1 MNKFIALTK
10 VLLKTNGTFLSKGKK
25 VKVNNKKNIL
35 LMILIAFSFLPLT
48 ITFGR
53 FIYNSTEVLQKIGQ
67 EVVVI
72 SLGFTIASMIIF
84 VFGIFYVMGTFY
96 FSMDIQNLLP
106 LPLRPSQILGG
117 KFTVVV
123 LYEYLTELVVLLPII
138 IAYGIKVDAGLMYY
152 IYSII
157 VFLTLPIVPLV
168 IGSIIV
174 MIIMRFTDF
183 AKNKDR
189 FKVVAGIL
197 GIFFAVGINII
208 IQKGIGNTLNPEQL
222 EKLLLEGNNSLINVT
237 SKILPSLKFASLGLV
252 NSNFLDG
259 LVNILLF
266 IIINIGALLIFT
278 FVGEA
283 LYLKGVVGIS
293 ETTSKRKKLGS
304 KEFSKA
310 TQKNSEIKTYTLKEI
325 KHLLRTPAYFMNCIL
340 VNFLWPVFMLI
351 PFFAQ
356 SNKSDMS
363 NLINKLSNTLND
375 YSDIGGV
382 VAIVFGVIIFS
393 SASNAITAT
402 SISREGHNF
411 YVNKYLPISFD
422 KQITAKVLTGFIMSA
437 ISMVLL
443 LSIFSFIVKPPIIT
457 IVILFIVSVIGIV
470 FSSIIGMFIDLN
482 NPKLVWDNEQKA
494 VKQNLNVMISMLL
507 GMVSAGLT
515 IFIVFKFKLN
525 TWETLSLIVVLFGAI
540 DLLLWKLLMSK
551 GANIY
556 SKIEA

>member
-10 VLLKTNGTFLSKGKK
+10 VLLKTNGTFLSKGK
-25 VKVNNKKNIL
+25 VKAKANNKKNIL
-35 LMILIAFSFLPLT
+35 IMILIMFSFLPLT
-48 ITFGR
+48 LTFGK
-53 FIYNSTEVLQKIGQ
+53 FIYNSTESLQNIGQ
-67 EVVVI
+67 QGVVI
-72 SLGFTIASMIIF
+72 SIGFIIASMIIF

-96 FSMDIQNLLP
+96 FSMDINNLLP
-106 LPLRPSQILGG
+106 LPLRASQILGG

-123 LYEYLTELVVLLPII
+123 LYEYLTQLVVLLPII
-138 IAYGIKVDAGLMYY
+138 IAYGIKVSAGLMYY

-174 MIIMRFTDF
+174 MIIMRFTDL

-189 FKVVAGIL
+189 FKVVAGML
-197 GIFFAVGINII
+197 AIFFAVGMNIF
-208 IQKGIGNTLNPEQL
+208 IQKYVGNTINPEQL
-222 EKLLLEGNNSLINVT
+222 QKLYLEGNNSFINVT
-237 SKILPSLKFASLGLV
+237 SKILPSLKFASLGLI
-252 NSNFLDG
+252 NSNSPNG
-259 LVNILLF
+259 LVNIVLF
-266 IIINIGALLIFT
+266 TVINIGALLIFA
-278 FVGEA
+278 FVGEG

-304 KEFSKA
+304 KEFRKA

-325 KHLLRTPAYFMNCIL
+325 KHLLRTPAYFMNCVL
-340 VNFLWPVFMLI
+340 VNFIWPIFMLI
-351 PFFAQ
+351 PIYTQ
-356 SNKSDMS
+356 SNMGE
-363 NLINKLSNTLND
+363 LIDKLTNALKD

-411 YVNKYLPISFD
+411 YVNKYLPIGFD
-422 KQITAKVLTGFIMSA
+422 KQITAKVLTGFIMSTV
-437 ISMVLL
+437 SMILL
-443 LSIFSFIVKPPIIT
+443 LSIFSFIVKPPIII

-494 VKQNLNVMISMLL
+494 VKQNLNVLISILL
-507 GMVSAGLT
+507 GLVSAGLT
-515 IFIVFKFKLN
+515 IFMVFKFKFN
-525 TWETLSLIVVLFGAI
+525 TWETLSLIVVLFGVI
-540 DLLLWKLLMSK
+540 DILLWKLLMNK
-551 GANIY
+551 GVNIY